1 MKAAVGTWT
10 ASPAVVGPFAGA
22 SLVDTVFEKKKI
34 SLRSHDPHFRKIQMF
49 RRGID

>member
-1 MKAAVGTWT
+1 MEAAVGTWT

-22 SLVDTVFEKKKI
+22 SLVDTVFEKKI
-34 SLRSHDPHFRKIQMF
+34 SLRSREPHFRKIQMF